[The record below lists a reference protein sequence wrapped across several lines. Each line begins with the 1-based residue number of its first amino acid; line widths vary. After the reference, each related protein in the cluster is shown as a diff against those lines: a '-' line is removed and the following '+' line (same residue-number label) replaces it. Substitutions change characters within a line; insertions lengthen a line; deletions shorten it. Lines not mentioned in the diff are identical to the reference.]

1 MKIQKATSRTFIHKN
16 KLEIF
21 FTEYALDKK
30 VEVDLWNFCFKD
42 YIAYL
47 QSQVKEFRAA
57 QIEVS
62 QRNHGSRKAAELGID
77 PNITL
82 HWFLGMASGFYILY
96 IYKDFIPI

>member
-1 MKIQKATSRTFIHKN
+1 MLLSD
-16 KLEIF
+16 L
-21 FTEYALDKK
+21 EYALDKK

-82 HWFLGMASGFYILY
+82 QWFLGMASGFYILLLEE
-96 IYKDFIPI
+96 IRATFSLDIPFFNRG